1 MTETFQLRR
10 TKGWRKPKGGVV
22 VARPSR
28 WSNPFPVGT
37 YADQAQAAELFE
49 HWLAT
54 GEVPPPWL
62 FTAESV
68 EDRRQ
73 FILDHVHE
81 LAGKKLG
88 CWCDQTGPCHAK
100 VLARMADEAVARD

>member
-1 MTETFQLRR
+1 MADRVR
-10 TKGWRKPKGGVV
+10 ANGGKM
-22 VARPSR
+22 
-28 WSNPFPVGT
+28 PFALTGS
-37 YADQAQAAELFE
+37 DLFGALGCLPALLDALGALVCRM
-49 HWLAT
+49 HGGGAPQ
-54 GEVPPPWL
+54 V